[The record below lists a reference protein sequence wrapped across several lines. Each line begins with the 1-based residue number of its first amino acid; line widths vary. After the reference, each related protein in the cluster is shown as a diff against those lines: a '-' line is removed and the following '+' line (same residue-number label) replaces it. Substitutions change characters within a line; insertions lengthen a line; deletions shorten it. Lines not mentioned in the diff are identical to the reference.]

1 MIKEISIVFKM
12 IFVLLLL
19 HVNSTA
25 ATLQN
30 GPPIVPIVPPQNP
43 VAGGPNQGP
52 GQHYNSFR
60 CWAIL
65 YCLVM
70 MMITVV
76 FTYYNSRHSFSH
88 SSCWLH
94 FCNTY
99 LLLLAG
105 FELFTLLVEI
115 AYWKD
120 CESTDLCYRFWANLT
135 FVVGLFYFVIACI
148 SCFGKVVLHAS
159 LFVIMLSISVVVK
172 MSLLVIF
179 CVDPRPLIVLAVPN

>member
-52 GQHYNSFR
+52 GQHYDSFR

-70 MMITVV
+70 MIISSFSRTITPDTRFLTLPAGSTFVIH
-76 FTYYNSRHSFSH
+76 TYY
-88 SSCWLH
+88 
-94 FCNTY
+94 Y
-99 LLLLAG
+99 
-105 FELFTLLVEI
+105 
-115 AYWKD
+115 
-120 CESTDLCYRFWANLT
+120 
-135 FVVGLFYFVIACI
+135 
-148 SCFGKVVLHAS
+148 
-159 LFVIMLSISVVVK
+159 
-172 MSLLVIF
+172 
-179 CVDPRPLIVLAVPN
+179 